1 MRLLAMTL
9 IVSVECA
16 ITSCVTVGGAPVTG
30 RAHDVST
37 ADVRAAIAAD
47 IPRGGQP
54 FEIDVI
60 NKNEI
65 HLYYVPRQGNESATH
80 HIIKRVNGRWEY
92 AGGVL
97 VTS

>member
-1 MRLLAMTL
+1 MRLLAVTL
-9 IVSVECA
+9 IALVECI

-30 RAHDVST
+30 RAHDVSV
-37 ADVRAAIAAD
+37 ADIRQAIAAD

-54 FEIDVI
+54 LEIDVI

-65 HLYYVPRQGNESATH
+65 HLYYLPRAGNESATH
-80 HIIKRVNGRWEY
+80 HIIKRVSGRWEY